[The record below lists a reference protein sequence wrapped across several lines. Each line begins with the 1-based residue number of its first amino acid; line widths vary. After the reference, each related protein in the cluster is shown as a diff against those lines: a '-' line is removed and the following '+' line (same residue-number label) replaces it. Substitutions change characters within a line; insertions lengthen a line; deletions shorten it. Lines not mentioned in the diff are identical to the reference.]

1 MQQTAR
7 STVVSPL
14 SQGPTSN
21 SNSTSTEYFGRVPS
35 NEYFANM
42 LNYSPAT
49 PPRVPP
55 RTNIRPP
62 PLHRVSETDSI
73 EEADA
78 ALHSPLEQ
86 PPELFKSVSNGSPIS
101 PLTMVNH
108 SVGTPLPQP
117 TSLELDPAVRKG
129 SESNASAYAGRPR
142 LRSSLSVGDEEE
154 PAPFTGQRNENRLRS
169 DKHKRILGIDSSSS
183 TTTTTTTKIPTPPTK
198 RDKVKSEPKKER
210 NRSYPDGEVRS
221 NSPMPTPDVV
231 PFLYQ
236 DMEVLYNTIA
246 HFVGCRYG

>member
-1 MQQTAR
+1 MQQGAR
-7 STVVSPL
+7 SPVVSPL
-14 SQGPTSN
+14 SQGATA
-21 SNSTSTEYFGRVPS
+21 NSTTTAEHPGRVPS

-55 RTNIRPP
+55 RSNIRPP

-73 EEADA
+73 EEANA

-86 PPELFKSVSNGSPIS
+86 PPDLFKPASNGSPVS
-101 PLTMVNH
+101 PLTMLNH
-108 SVGTPLPQP
+108 PVGTALPQP
-117 TSLELDPAVRKG
+117 TNLELDPAVRKG
-129 SESNASAYAGRPR
+129 SESNVSAYAGRPR

-154 PAPFTGQRNENRLRS
+154 PTPFTGHRTENKLRS
-169 DKHKRILGIDSSSS
+169 DKHKRILGIDSSS
-183 TTTTTTTKIPTPPTK
+183 TTTKAPPPPSK
-198 RDKVKSEPKKER
+198 RDKAKAESKKER
-210 NRSYPDGEVRS
+210 NRSYPDPEVRS

-236 DMEVLYNTIA
+236 DMEVL
-246 HFVGCRYG
+246 